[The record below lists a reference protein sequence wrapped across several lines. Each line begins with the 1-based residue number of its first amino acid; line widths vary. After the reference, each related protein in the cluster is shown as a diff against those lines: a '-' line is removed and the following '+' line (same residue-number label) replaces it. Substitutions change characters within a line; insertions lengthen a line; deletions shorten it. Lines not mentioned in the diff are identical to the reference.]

1 MSTRARYSLLSSLGR
16 GGMGEVW
23 LADDAQLGRKVAIKF
38 VTEALEADP
47 TARERLHREARSAA
61 ALDHPYIC
69 KIHEIADVDG
79 RTGIVMEH
87 VTGET
92 LQATLERG
100 PIAPPRALEIAGE
113 VAEALEAAHARGLV
127 HRDLKP
133 ANVMLADGHVKVM
146 DFGLA
151 KALTAS
157 TAPGAD
163 EATLASITGSG
174 VRLGTPGYMAPEQLL
189 GADTDTRSDIFAF
202 GIVLYEM
209 LAGLHPYRGTSQN
222 ATVASILRD
231 TPAPVTQ
238 YQDLLPTSATT
249 MLDRLLEKEP
259 DQRHQSFAHVR
270 TDLKRL
276 LDEVSG
282 TATTPAAGLPPTG
295 AGTDT
300 RGPRRTPYVG
310 RETERAEIRGLLEHA
325 LAGRGATVLVGGEPG
340 VGKTRFTEELIRE
353 ARERGGLTLVG
364 HCYETEGHPPF
375 IPFVEILER
384 TAKIAPRAAFR
395 QALGEAAPEVAKIA
409 PELRRVFPDIPA
421 PLELPPDQ
429 QRRFLFNAYQ
439 AFTERAARVMPMV
452 FVLEDL
458 HWADE
463 PTVLLMQHLAQHLA
477 GWPLLIVGTYR
488 DVELDVSRPF
498 AKVLESLVRERLATR
513 ISLRRLPETAVE
525 ALLAA
530 LGGPDPPA
538 ALARVVYHE
547 TEGNPFFVEEV
558 FQHLKEE
565 GRLFDDAGGWRSD
578 LNTTEVQVPEGV
590 RLVIGRRLERVSEDT
605 RKALTIAAII
615 GRNFDLAVLEPA
627 AGIDPDTL
635 LDALEEAE
643 GAQLITSATS
653 GRDASYTFSHE
664 LIRQTLYG
672 NLSLPRRQRLHLR
685 IADAVESTRGDDTEP
700 VAALLAHHL
709 FQAGSIAD
717 AGKTLGYLSTA
728 GRQALAT
735 AAFEEAVAHF
745 TSALTLERLDEQVR
759 TDLLYA
765 RGGALR
771 SLAQGDDAI
780 ADWEEALSGYE
791 TLGDAAGMARTVWDL
806 GWTFIWHDRGADG
819 LAVAERAKRV
829 VPDETT
835 AERSRTLAMLGAL
848 NGWVG
853 DYTTFERRIAEAR
866 GIAERL
872 DDDRLLGQ
880 VLALEMTLCWMFLK
894 VGPLMRAGTKAAKAL
909 RATDDAWELPQVV
922 GNLSFGLVYSG
933 APEKADRMAQEA
945 QQLAARVGHD
955 GALGNAG
962 SARLLAGIALSGDL
976 DSAEQM
982 APDLV
987 AIYERSGPWS
997 RVPLLWLSA
1006 TRFWG
1011 GAWDEAGSA
1020 TDQALARGGPE
1031 LPETIVEWAHGWRF
1045 LLQAYRDDRTGLDEF
1060 SERCR
1065 RLFREGRTPFL
1076 GDAFLAVEAPEAFA
1090 MLGAREEAHRLYEP
1104 IVELLRGGFRGL
1116 GSLAETAAGIAS
1128 GAGEQWET
1136 AARHFETALG
1146 QAHDFPDK
1154 IAQPETRRWYAW
1166 MLLDRDAP
1174 GDREKARTLLEE
1186 AIEMYRPIGMPK
1198 HVEIAERMLEDA

>member
-1 MSTRARYSLLSSLGR
+1 MT
-16 GGMGEVW
+16 
-23 LADDAQLGRKVAIKF
+23 ADS
-38 VTEALEADP
+38 P
-47 TARERLHREARSAA
+47 RS
-61 ALDHPYIC
+61 
-69 KIHEIADVDG
+69 
-79 RTGIVMEH
+79 
-87 VTGET
+87 
-92 LQATLERG
+92 
-100 PIAPPRALEIAGE
+100 
-113 VAEALEAAHARGLV
+113 
-127 HRDLKP
+127 P
-133 ANVMLADGHVKVM
+133 AK
-146 DFGLA
+146 
-151 KALTAS
+151 
-157 TAPGAD
+157 
-163 EATLASITGSG
+163 
-174 VRLGTPGYMAPEQLL
+174 TP
-189 GADTDTRSDIFAF
+189 
-202 GIVLYEM
+202 
-209 LAGLHPYRGTSQN
+209 
-222 ATVASILRD
+222 
-231 TPAPVTQ
+231 
-238 YQDLLPTSATT
+238 
-249 MLDRLLEKEP
+249 
-259 DQRHQSFAHVR
+259 
-270 TDLKRL
+270 
-276 LDEVSG
+276 
-282 TATTPAAGLPPTG
+282 
-295 AGTDT
+295 
-300 RGPRRTPYVG
+300 GPRRTPYVG
-310 RETERAEIRGLLEHA
+310 RETERAEVRRLLDQA
-325 LAGRGATVLVGGEPG
+325 VDGRGATVLVGGEPG
-340 VGKTRFTEELIRE
+340 VGKTRFTEELVRE
-353 ARERGGLTLVG
+353 ARERGALTLVG

-395 QALGEAAPEVAKIA
+395 QALGDAAPEVAKIA

-421 PLELPPDQ
+421 PIELPPEQ
-429 QRRFLFNAYQ
+429 QRRYLFNGYQ
-439 AFTERAARVMPMV
+439 AFIERAVRVMPMV

-477 GWPLLIVGTYR
+477 ALPLLIVGTYR
-488 DVELDVSRPF
+488 DVELDVGRPF

-513 ISLRRLPETAVE
+513 IALRRLPETDIE
-525 ALLAA
+525 QMLAG
-530 LGGPDPPA
+530 LGGPSPPA
-538 ALARVVYHE
+538 ALARTVQHE

-578 LNTTEVQVPEGV
+578 LDTAELQVPEGV

-605 RKALTIAAII
+605 RKALTVAAII

-627 AGIDPDTL
+627 AGIDPDAL

-653 GRDASYTFSHE
+653 GRDATYTFSHE
-664 LIRQTLYG
+664 LIRQTLHG

-728 GRQALAT
+728 GRQALAA
-735 AAFEEAVAHF
+735 AAFEDAVAHF
-745 TSALTLERLDEQVR
+745 TSALTLERLDGQVR
-759 TDLLYA
+759 ADLLYA

-771 SLAQGDDAI
+771 SLAQTDDAI

-791 TLGDAAGMARTVWDL
+791 TLGDPAGMARTVWDL

-819 LAVAERAKRV
+819 VAVAERTERI
-829 VPDETT
+829 VPDEAT
-835 AERSRTLAMLGAL
+835 AERSRTLAILGAL
-848 NGWVG
+848 NGFVG
-853 DYTTFERRIAEAR
+853 DYATFERRMAEAR

-880 VLALEMTLCWMFLK
+880 VLAVETTMCWMFLK
-894 VGPLMRAGTKAAKAL
+894 IGPLMRAGRKATTAL
-909 RATDDAWELPQVV
+909 RATDDAWELPQVLA
-922 GNLSFGLVYSG
+922 NLCFGLVYSG
-933 APEKADRMAQEA
+933 APEEGDRVAAEA
-945 QQLAARVGHD
+945 HRLAARVGHD

-962 SARLLAGIALSGDL
+962 LARLCARIALSGDL

-1006 TRFWG
+1006 TRFWR

-1020 TDQALARGGPE
+1020 SDQALAQGGPE

-1045 LLQAYRDDRTGLDEF
+1045 LLQAYRGDRTGLDEF

-1076 GDAFLAVEAPEAFA
+1076 GDALLAVVAPESFA

-1104 IVELLRGGFRGL
+1104 IVELLRGGFRGV
-1116 GSLAETAAGIAS
+1116 GSLAETAAGIAAA
-1128 GAGEQWET
+1128 AGEQWET
-1136 AARHFETALG
+1136 AEQHFETALR

-1154 IAQPETRRWYAW
+1154 IAQPEVRRWYAW

-1174 GDREKARTLLEE
+1174 GDRDKARTLLGQ
-1186 AIEMYRPIGMPK
+1186 AIELYGTLGMPK
-1198 HVEIAERMLEDA
+1198 HAEIAEKMITGVPNGEYPEPERR